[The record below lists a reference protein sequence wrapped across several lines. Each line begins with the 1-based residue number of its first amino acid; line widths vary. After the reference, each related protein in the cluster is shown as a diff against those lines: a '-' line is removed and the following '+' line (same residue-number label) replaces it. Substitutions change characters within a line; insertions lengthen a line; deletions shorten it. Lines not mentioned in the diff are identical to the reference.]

1 MTTGDALSILISTER
16 AGDPQL
22 YGSHSEQVDCALVTG
37 RYRWMYGSG
46 MFEPMSR
53 IKNRGHARLEQL
65 LSLSMPDDEG
75 FVDVCEICGE
85 TA

>member
-1 MTTGDALSILISTER
+1 
-16 AGDPQL
+16 
-22 YGSHSEQVDCALVTG
+22 
-37 RYRWMYGSG
+37 MYGSG